1 MKRNILVIN
10 GHPDPAPARLSAAL
24 ASAYAAGAAYDGH
37 SVARID
43 VGAQEFPFLRHNG
56 DFLTMPDN
64 PDILAARA
72 EFMQADHLV
81 FVYPLW
87 LGGPPAMLKAFLEQ
101 VSRAEFALKAGA
113 GGLPKGQLKGKS
125 ARVIVTMGMPAI
137 AYRLIYQAHG
147 VKALN
152 RSMLGIAGVWPIR
165 TSYFGAIGYQK
176 NCDHAL
182 EAVTALGRA
191 TA

>member
-1 MKRNILVIN
+1 MKRRILVIN

-24 ASAYAAGAAYDGH
+24 ASAYAAGAASDGH

-43 VGAQEFPFLRHNG
+43 VGTLEFPFLRHNA
-56 DFLTMPDN
+56 DFLTL
-64 PDILAARA
+64 PDIPDIATACA
-72 EFMQADHLV
+72 EIMRADHLV

-87 LGGPPAMLKAFLEQ
+87 LGGPPALLKAFLEQ
-101 VSRAEFALKAGA
+101 VSRAGFALTTGA

-125 ARVIVTMGMPAI
+125 ARIIVTMGMPAI
-137 AYRLIYQAHG
+137 AYRLIYRSHG

-152 RSMLGIAGVWPIR
+152 RSMLGLAGVWPIR
-165 TSYFGAIGYQK
+165 TSYFGTIGSQK

-182 EAVTALGRA
+182 EAVAALGRA